1 MRKVGEGLIVIMSL
15 IPAFKLGLWNA
26 WIFMLLSLLIGLVS
40 WVLIS
45 KKAMKRFRIEPN
57 IPKTRAEI
65 LSDKTYLTLSL
76 ASMVYCIFLPLRLG
90 TSWFY
95 AGLAI
100 WVLSEAICL
109 TSFVSFGTTP
119 LDELVTKGTY
129 RFSRNPVCI
138 SGFLTNVSIGIACA
152 SWVFLLYSGVDL
164 ILMHVSIG
172 AEERFLLNEYGA
184 TYQEYMDRTPR
195 WLGIPQLLDAHS

>member
-1 MRKVGEGLIVIMSL
+1 MRKVGEGWIIIMSL
-15 IPAFKLGLWNA
+15 IPAFELGLWNA

-40 WVLIS
+40 WALIS

-57 IPKTRAEI
+57 ITKTRAKI
-65 LSDKTYLTLSL
+65 LSDKIYLTLSL

-95 AGLAI
+95 SGLAI

-138 SGFLTNVSIGIACA
+138 
-152 SWVFLLYSGVDL
+152 
-164 ILMHVSIG
+164 
-172 AEERFLLNEYGA
+172 
-184 TYQEYMDRTPR
+184 
-195 WLGIPQLLDAHS
+195 